1 MAQLIVREL
10 DDEVKSEL
18 QERAK
23 RHGRSMEAEVRDIL
37 RAAVLGS
44 PKSSLSL
51 GSCIAAKFRE
61 IGLEEPIEELRQWGV
76 RVPDFAE

>member
-10 DDEVKSEL
+10 DDEVKSGL

-37 RAAVLGS
+37 RNAVLGTTQQS
-44 PKSSLSL
+44 KSL
-51 GSCIAAKFRE
+51 GSSIAARFRDV
-61 IGLEEPIEELRQWGV
+61 GLEEPIEELREWGV
-76 RVPDFAE
+76 RVPDLAE